1 VFVGW
6 STSDNATGDGNYKT
20 PVYAAGSTYTL
31 TADTTL
37 YATWASTDVDA
48 EFYIRLD
55 GTIATEP
62 QGHAS
67 SEYTGA
73 IKIADA
79 VSTAAFYANSTE
91 GVGSHLLNQPTDD
104 QIKTVCNAK
113 GISYDPDTQYVL
125 WYVIKQESTLHV
137 DGVLLDRAKVNLSY
151 NANAPAG
158 EWANMPD
165 GAQYVKD
172 STATVSSKV
181 PTRPGYTFSGWN
193 TAADGT
199 GTSYA
204 SSADITMS
212 DSVTLYAQW
221 IPNDKTAYTVQWV
234 AAGTGTVIKT
244 VTRYAKTDVTAS
256 VTDADKTLA
265 GYTYAGDSYAGTVL
279 SGNVSGDGSLV
290 LKLYFS
296 TNITVTAPTASK
308 TYDGTALTATTATLT
323 AGTLAEGDTLV
334 ATATGSATNVSD
346 SGTGNNVVYSV
357 KVMHGDVD
365 VTANYAI
372 TKAAGNLTI
381 TPATLTVTTPDA
393 TKAYDGGALTAAGTL
408 SGLVT
413 GETATFSTTGTQTN
427 VGESTN
433 GYDINWDGSA
443 KQGNY
448 TIDAHLGKLTV
459 TSNSTSVTLTAP
471 SDERTYDGTALT
483 RSTGT
488 TETGLPAG
496 FTFEAT
502 VSGSQTDAGSSDNT
516 VTGYKI
522 YDASHNDVTGSFT
535 NVTTVVGKLTV
546 NPVAISVKA
555 NDATKA
561 YDGTALTDSG
571 YSIASGAFVGTDGL
585 AAVTVEGSQT
595 FVGSSA
601 NTVTDY
607 TLADGTNASNYVI
620 TKLPGTL
627 SVTNENP
634 IVITVTAPTASK
646 TYDGTALTATTATLT
661 AGTLAEGDTLVA
673 TATGSATNV
682 SDSGTGNNV
691 VYSVKVMHGDVDV
704 TANYAITK
712 AAGNLTITPA
722 TLTVTTP
729 DATKAYDG
737 GALTAAGTLSGLVTG
752 ETATFSTTGTQTN
765 VGESTNGYDINWDGS
780 AKQGNYTIDAHLGK
794 LTVTSNSTSVTLTAP
809 SDERTYD
816 GTALTRSTGT
826 TETGLPAGFTFE
838 ATVSGSQTDAG
849 SSDNTVTGYKIYDAS
864 HNDVTGSFTN
874 VKTVV
879 GKLTVDR
886 AKLTLTSVSLSKTY
900 DGTALTNGTASLLED
915 GWVSGQGAD
924 YDFTGAQTESG
935 SSANSF
941 SYKAKSGTNLDNYDI
956 TKSEGALTVDPVTSE
971 VVVTINGHSANATY
985 DGASHSV
992 TGYTVAS
999 ISNSLYTANDF
1010 SLTGTDTVSAVDAG
1024 SYPMGLTAASFANTS
1039 KNYTNVRFV
1048 VSDGSLEVAK
1058 RAVTLTSATD
1068 TKVYDG
1074 TELKNSTVTV
1084 SGEGWATGEGA
1095 TYDVTGA
1102 ITSVGST
1109 TNDFT
1114 YVLSQN
1120 AKSSNYAVTE
1130 TLGTLT
1136 VTKADAAQNAV
1147 TVTPYAG
1154 TYDGSAHTVSATA
1167 AQAGSTLL
1175 YSTDGQTW
1183 SETAPTW
1190 TDVTSAQTVHVK
1202 ATNPNYGDATADGT
1216 VTITPA
1222 TLTVTTP
1229 DATKAYDGGAL
1240 TAAGTLSG
1248 LVTGETAT
1256 FSTTGTQTEA
1266 GSSTNTYALTWDGTA
1281 KSSNYAVTET
1291 LGTLTVTKADAA
1303 QNAVTVT
1310 SYESAYD
1317 GSAHTVSAT
1326 AAQAGSTL
1334 LYSTDGQT
1342 WSETAPTWTDVTS
1355 AQTVHV
1361 KATNPNYGDATADGT
1376 VTITPAALTVT
1387 TGSQT
1392 WTYDG
1397 QAHSNA
1403 TVTSTGLV
1411 NGETVSA
1418 ATDAS
1423 ITDEGSTPNTYAID
1437 WAAAGTTAK
1446 QSNYTVTDSLGTL
1459 TVDAAAYDV
1468 TATPYAGTYDG
1479 QAHGVTV
1486 TAPADAT
1493 VTYDTD
1499 NAYTDVTSGSVT
1511 VGYKVTRPN
1520 YKDIT
1525 GTQTVTITPAPLK
1538 VTTPDA
1544 TKAYDG
1550 GALTAAGTLSGL
1562 VTGETAT
1569 FSTTGTQTEA
1579 GSSTNTYALTW
1590 DGTAKASNY
1599 AVTET
1604 LGTLTVTKAD
1614 AAQNAVTV
1622 TPYESAYDGSAHTVS
1637 ATAAQAGSTLL
1648 YSTDGQTWSE
1658 TAPTWTDVTSAQ
1670 TVHVKAT
1677 NPNYGDA
1684 TADGTVTITPAAL
1697 TVTTG
1702 SQTWTYDGQAH
1713 SNATVTSTGLVN
1725 GETVSAA
1732 TDASI
1737 TDEGSTPNTYAI
1749 DWAAA
1754 GTTAKQSNYTV
1765 TDSLGTLTVTDS
1777 ASPIIVTTVG
1787 SVSTYDGHA
1796 HGATVSVSSLP
1807 TGYTLDTAA
1816 SSASATDV
1824 TEGSVSA
1831 TADKLVIRN
1840 ASGQDVTSRLNITYV
1855 DGTVTITPA
1864 ALTVTTPDATKAYDG
1879 GALTAAGT
1887 LSGLVPGETATFST
1901 TGTQTEAGSSTNT
1914 YALTWDG
1921 TAKSSNYAVTETL
1934 GTLTVTKADAAQ
1946 NAVTVTSYES
1956 AYDGSAHT
1964 VSATAAQA
1972 GSTLLYSTDGQ
1983 TWSETAPTWT
1993 DVTSAQ
1999 TVHVKA
2005 TNPNYG
2011 DATADGTV
2019 TITPAALTVTTGS
2032 QTWTYDGQAH
2042 SNATVTSTGLVNGET
2057 VSAATDASI
2066 TDEGSTPNTY
2076 AIDWAAAGTTA
2087 KQSNYTVTDSL
2098 GTLTVDAAAYDVTAT
2113 PYAGTYDGQAHGIT
2127 VTAPADATVT
2137 YDTDNAYTDVTSG
2150 SVTVGYKVTRPNY
2163 KDITGTQTVTITP
2176 APLKVTTPDAT
2187 KAYDGGALTAAGT
2200 LSGLVTGETATFST
2214 TGTQTEAGS
2223 STNTYAL
2230 TWDGTAKASN
2240 YAVTET
2246 LGTLTVTKADLT
2258 DAARFTVS
2266 QPADVTYDGLSQ
2278 RQPLTVTDA
2287 TTGKVLVEGTD
2298 YTLSYSYDTTDV
2310 GTVTATVT
2318 GIGDY
2323 AGTVDRTYKITP
2335 AQVTVT
2341 TPDATKAYDGGALT
2355 AAGTLSG
2362 LVTGETATFSTTGT
2376 QTEAGSSTNTYAL
2389 TWDGTAK
2396 SSNYA
2401 VTETL
2406 GTLTVTKADA
2416 AQNAVTVTS
2425 YESAYDGSAHTV
2437 SATAAQAG
2445 STLLYSTDGQT
2456 WSETAPTWTDVTSAQ
2471 TVHVK
2476 ATNPNYGDA
2485 TADGTVTITPAQVT
2499 VTAAAASKAYG
2510 DADPALSATAD
2521 GTLGDDTI
2529 SYTVSRTNEDEAAGT
2544 YAGVIVPAGEA
2555 TQGNYAVTY
2564 VPADFTITKA
2574 GAAQNA
2580 VTVTSYEGAYD
2591 GSAHTVSATAAQA
2604 GSTLLYSTDGQTWS
2618 ETAPTWTDVT
2628 SAQTVHVKATNPN
2641 YEDATADGTV
2651 TITPAQ
2657 VTVTAAASLQGLRRR
2672 RPGPLG
2678 HGRRHPR

>member
-1 VFVGW
+1 MFVGW

-296 TNITVTAPTASK
+296 TN
-308 TYDGTALTATTATLT
+308 
-323 AGTLAEGDTLV
+323 
-334 ATATGSATNVSD
+334 
-346 SGTGNNVVYSV
+346 
-357 KVMHGDVD
+357 
-365 VTANYAI
+365 
-372 TKAAGNLTI
+372 
-381 TPATLTVTTPDA
+381 
-393 TKAYDGGALTAAGTL
+393 
-408 SGLVT
+408 
-413 GETATFSTTGTQTN
+413 
-427 VGESTN
+427 
-433 GYDINWDGSA
+433 
-443 KQGNY
+443 
-448 TIDAHLGKLTV
+448 
-459 TSNSTSVTLTAP
+459 
-471 SDERTYDGTALT
+471 
-483 RSTGT
+483 
-488 TETGLPAG
+488 
-496 FTFEAT
+496 
-502 VSGSQTDAGSSDNT
+502 
-516 VTGYKI
+516 
-522 YDASHNDVTGSFT
+522 
-535 NVTTVVGKLTV
+535 
-546 NPVAISVKA
+546 
-555 NDATKA
+555 
-561 YDGTALTDSG
+561 
-571 YSIASGAFVGTDGL
+571 
-585 AAVTVEGSQT
+585 
-595 FVGSSA
+595 
-601 NTVTDY
+601 
-607 TLADGTNASNYVI
+607 
-620 TKLPGTL
+620 
-627 SVTNENP
+627 
-634 IVITVTAPTASK
+634 ITVTAPTASK

-1266 GSSTNTYALTWDGTA
+1266 G
-1281 KSSNYAVTET
+1281 
-1291 LGTLTVTKADAA
+1291 
-1303 QNAVTVT
+1303 
-1310 SYESAYD
+1310 
-1317 GSAHTVSAT
+1317 
-1326 AAQAGSTL
+1326 
-1334 LYSTDGQT
+1334 
-1342 WSETAPTWTDVTS
+1342 
-1355 AQTVHV
+1355 
-1361 KATNPNYGDATADGT
+1361 
-1376 VTITPAALTVT
+1376 
-1387 TGSQT
+1387 
-1392 WTYDG
+1392 
-1397 QAHSNA
+1397 
-1403 TVTSTGLV
+1403 
-1411 NGETVSA
+1411 
-1418 ATDAS
+1418 
-1423 ITDEGSTPNTYAID
+1423 
-1437 WAAAGTTAK
+1437 
-1446 QSNYTVTDSLGTL
+1446 
-1459 TVDAAAYDV
+1459 
-1468 TATPYAGTYDG
+1468 
-1479 QAHGVTV
+1479 
-1486 TAPADAT
+1486 
-1493 VTYDTD
+1493 
-1499 NAYTDVTSGSVT
+1499 
-1511 VGYKVTRPN
+1511 
-1520 YKDIT
+1520 
-1525 GTQTVTITPAPLK
+1525 
-1538 VTTPDA
+1538 
-1544 TKAYDG
+1544 
-1550 GALTAAGTLSGL
+1550 
-1562 VTGETAT
+1562 
-1569 FSTTGTQTEA
+1569 
-1579 GSSTNTYALTW
+1579 
-1590 DGTAKASNY
+1590 
-1599 AVTET
+1599 
-1604 LGTLTVTKAD
+1604 
-1614 AAQNAVTV
+1614 
-1622 TPYESAYDGSAHTVS
+1622 
-1637 ATAAQAGSTLL
+1637 
-1648 YSTDGQTWSE
+1648 
-1658 TAPTWTDVTSAQ
+1658 
-1670 TVHVKAT
+1670 
-1677 NPNYGDA
+1677 
-1684 TADGTVTITPAAL
+1684 
-1697 TVTTG
+1697 
-1702 SQTWTYDGQAH
+1702 
-1713 SNATVTSTGLVN
+1713 
-1725 GETVSAA
+1725 
-1732 TDASI
+1732 
-1737 TDEGSTPNTYAI
+1737 
-1749 DWAAA
+1749 
-1754 GTTAKQSNYTV
+1754 
-1765 TDSLGTLTVTDS
+1765 
-1777 ASPIIVTTVG
+1777 
-1787 SVSTYDGHA
+1787 
-1796 HGATVSVSSLP
+1796 
-1807 TGYTLDTAA
+1807 
-1816 SSASATDV
+1816 
-1824 TEGSVSA
+1824 
-1831 TADKLVIRN
+1831 
-1840 ASGQDVTSRLNITYV
+1840 
-1855 DGTVTITPA
+1855 
-1864 ALTVTTPDATKAYDG
+1864 
-1879 GALTAAGT
+1879 
-1887 LSGLVPGETATFST
+1887 
-1901 TGTQTEAGSSTNT
+1901 
-1914 YALTWDG
+1914 
-1921 TAKSSNYAVTETL
+1921 
-1934 GTLTVTKADAAQ
+1934 
-1946 NAVTVTSYES
+1946 
-1956 AYDGSAHT
+1956 
-1964 VSATAAQA
+1964 
-1972 GSTLLYSTDGQ
+1972 
-1983 TWSETAPTWT
+1983 
-1993 DVTSAQ
+1993 
-1999 TVHVKA
+1999 
-2005 TNPNYG
+2005 
-2011 DATADGTV
+2011 
-2019 TITPAALTVTTGS
+2019 
-2032 QTWTYDGQAH
+2032 
-2042 SNATVTSTGLVNGET
+2042 
-2057 VSAATDASI
+2057 
-2066 TDEGSTPNTY
+2066 
-2076 AIDWAAAGTTA
+2076 
-2087 KQSNYTVTDSL
+2087 
-2098 GTLTVDAAAYDVTAT
+2098 
-2113 PYAGTYDGQAHGIT
+2113 
-2127 VTAPADATVT
+2127 
-2137 YDTDNAYTDVTSG
+2137 
-2150 SVTVGYKVTRPNY
+2150 
-2163 KDITGTQTVTITP
+2163 
-2176 APLKVTTPDAT
+2176 
-2187 KAYDGGALTAAGT
+2187 
-2200 LSGLVTGETATFST
+2200 
-2214 TGTQTEAGS
+2214 
-2223 STNTYAL
+2223 
-2230 TWDGTAKASN
+2230 
-2240 YAVTET
+2240 
-2246 LGTLTVTKADLT
+2246 
-2258 DAARFTVS
+2258 
-2266 QPADVTYDGLSQ
+2266 
-2278 RQPLTVTDA
+2278 
-2287 TTGKVLVEGTD
+2287 
-2298 YTLSYSYDTTDV
+2298 
-2310 GTVTATVT
+2310 
-2318 GIGDY
+2318 
-2323 AGTVDRTYKITP
+2323 
-2335 AQVTVT
+2335 
-2341 TPDATKAYDGGALT
+2341 
-2355 AAGTLSG
+2355 
-2362 LVTGETATFSTTGT
+2362 
-2376 QTEAGSSTNTYAL
+2376 
-2389 TWDGTAK
+2389 
-2396 SSNYA
+2396 
-2401 VTETL
+2401 
-2406 GTLTVTKADA
+2406 
-2416 AQNAVTVTS
+2416 
-2425 YESAYDGSAHTV
+2425 
-2437 SATAAQAG
+2437 
-2445 STLLYSTDGQT
+2445 
-2456 WSETAPTWTDVTSAQ
+2456 
-2471 TVHVK
+2471 
-2476 ATNPNYGDA
+2476 
-2485 TADGTVTITPAQVT
+2485 
-2499 VTAAAASKAYG
+2499 
-2510 DADPALSATAD
+2510 
-2521 GTLGDDTI
+2521 
-2529 SYTVSRTNEDEAAGT
+2529 
-2544 YAGVIVPAGEA
+2544 
-2555 TQGNYAVTY
+2555 
-2564 VPADFTITKA
+2564 
-2574 GAAQNA
+2574 
-2580 VTVTSYEGAYD
+2580 
-2591 GSAHTVSATAAQA
+2591 
-2604 GSTLLYSTDGQTWS
+2604 
-2618 ETAPTWTDVT
+2618 
-2628 SAQTVHVKATNPN
+2628 
-2641 YEDATADGTV
+2641 
-2651 TITPAQ
+2651 
-2657 VTVTAAASLQGLRRR
+2657 
-2672 RPGPLG
+2672 
-2678 HGRRHPR
+2678 